1 MGHCTALWANWCAS
15 VSEAFRGDP
24 ALIPT
29 FFKGFLSLSIIFL
42 YLCAQNVVRD
52 SPTVHCTAQDHVVR
66 LPDAAGKSGNKEEKR
81 IYILCYAL
89 QENYTNHVA
98 LKYD

>member
-1 MGHCTALWANWCAS
+1 MTIILTQLVGHCTALWANWCAS

-24 ALIPT
+24 AWIPT
-29 FFKGFLSLSIIFL
+29 FF
-42 YLCAQNVVRD
+42 N
-52 SPTVHCTAQDHVVR
+52 CTALDHVVGQ

-98 LKYD
+98 LKLIFKNSNFLLSSFYYI